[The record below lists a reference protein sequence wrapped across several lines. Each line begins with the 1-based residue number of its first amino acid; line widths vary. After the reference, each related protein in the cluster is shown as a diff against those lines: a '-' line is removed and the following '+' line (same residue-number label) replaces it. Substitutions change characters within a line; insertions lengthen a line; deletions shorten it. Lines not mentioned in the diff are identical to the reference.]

1 MLLSKMRKELKILEN
16 KARFVEEV
24 CKGELVVSNRKRTE
38 LLAELTERGY
48 DLYPKDEKKEE
59 SDDEEGDDDSVE
71 ESASDAELAKG
82 YEYLLGMKIWSLTFE
97 RAEELRR
104 QRAEKSGEVETLEGT
119 SPESIWLTDLD
130 AIDEALDERDAG
142 IAAELEKEVK
152 AQSKNKARTT
162 KKAAVAAK
170 KAKKAKKKADEWD
183 SDLEDSDSDDD
194 FMVSSKPA
202 PKPKATKPK
211 PVVKVAPVAK
221 APVVKPPSPK
231 EDVVSVLEKLSISDS
246 KPEPVAAKAAPA
258 ETTKKAAPVK
268 KAAPPKK
275 APAKKK
281 AAPKKKTYDSDSDDF
296 MSDGDDS
303 DVEIV
308 AAPSRARSGRA
319 AAKKVTYVIDD
330 SDDESYASDD
340 SDF

>member
-1 MLLSKMRKELKILEN
+1 MGCHEPTPKRRGPRSK
-16 KARFVEEV
+16 
-24 CKGELVVSNRKRTE
+24 T
-38 LLAELTERGY
+38 
-48 DLYPKDEKKEE
+48 
-59 SDDEEGDDDSVE
+59 SV
-71 ESASDAELAKG
+71 
-82 YEYLLGMKIWSLTFE
+82 M
-97 RAEELRR
+97 
-104 QRAEKSGEVETLEGT
+104 
-119 SPESIWLTDLD
+119 
-130 AIDEALDERDAG
+130 
-142 IAAELEKEVK
+142 
-152 AQSKNKARTT
+152 
-162 KKAAVAAK
+162 
-170 KAKKAKKKADEWD
+170 
-183 SDLEDSDSDDD
+183 SDSDDD
-194 FMVSSKPA
+194 FMVSSTPA

-258 ETTKKAAPVK
+258 KTTKKAAAPVK
-268 KAAPPKK
+268 KAAPTKK